1 MKKLVIIW
9 ICCLCCTGCRSAS
22 SSPIFAIRVWEAEE
36 EFDKKAERLRQ
47 EGITRREAYLKEHRD
62 LAAEIRQSIEEVII
76 CAGMTKD
83 QVRVIWGVPAV
94 IQNHTREMWT
104 YAGIDWWDYMG
115 LSEDLA
121 PRERV
126 YVFFVN
132 GLVTGWHD
140 NLDEGENRR

>member
-1 MKKLVIIW
+1 MKSLILASMCW
-9 ICCLCCTGCRSAS
+9 LCLTGCRSS
-22 SSPIFAIRVWEAEE
+22 PSPILSIRARAAEE
-36 EFDKKAERLRQ
+36 EFKERAERHRQ
-47 EGITRREAYLKEHRD
+47 EGMTRRETYLKKHPA
-62 LAAEIRQSIEEVII
+62 LTAEIRRSIEEVAI
-76 CAGMTKD
+76 CVGMTRD
-83 QVRVIWGVPAV
+83 QVRVTWGAPAA
-94 IQNHTREMWT
+94 IQKHAREMWIYT
-104 YAGIDWWDYMG
+104 GIDWWDYMG